1 MSEAVVKTGTAPLA
15 PRYNDPFQ
23 VLRSEMDQLFDD
35 FLGIGFPTS
44 RILAEKREDLMP
56 QLDVKENDK
65 SISIEAELPGM
76 SEKDVELTLRDGIL
90 SISGEKKFEKREDKD
105 NYHVMERRYGNFRRS
120 LRLPDTIDE
129 SKVAAKFEK
138 GVLTVTVPK
147 KAEAVRQTKKI
158 EIKAA

>member
-1 MSEAVVKTGTAPLA
+1 MGEALTKNVTNTVA

-23 VLRSEMDQLFDD
+23 VLRSEMDHLFDD
-35 FLGIGFPTS
+35 FLGVGFPTS
-44 RILAEKREDLMP
+44 RILAEKRDELLP

-65 SISIEAELPGM
+65 AIMIEAELPGM

-105 NYHVMERRYGNFRRS
+105 NYHVMERRYGSFRRT

-129 SKVAAKFEK
+129 GKVAAKFDK

>member
-1 MSEAVVKTGTAPLA
+1 MPEVAAKTGTGALA

-23 VLRSEMDQLFDD
+23 VLRSEMDQLFDE
-35 FLGIGFPTS
+35 FLGVGFPAARLLTE
-44 RILAEKREDLMP
+44 RKEELMP
-56 QLDVKENDK
+56 QLDVKESDK
-65 SISIEAELPGM
+65 AISIEAELPGM
-76 SEKDVELTLRDGIL
+76 NEKDVELTLRDGVL
-90 SISGEKKFEKREDKD
+90 SISGEKKFERREDKD

-129 SKVAAKFEK
+129 TKVAAKFDK

-147 KAEAVRQTKKI
+147 KPEAVRQTKKI